1 MQGKTRSWSAFME
14 VETAP
19 ELAEEQLALGADEV
33 SDSPP
38 EEALE
43 TDETPQES
51 TKRTGVAKRIDELTA
66 NWRAAERRE
75 EELRRVV
82 AQLAQQQQ
90 PQVQPVAPP
99 QQSFNAKPTLE
110 DFNSYE
116 EFTEALTDW
125 KATQAVQTALQQ
137 REAAEAA
144 ARAQREQAER
154 AQTWQQR
161 ASEASTKFNDFH
173 AVALNPDLPVSPA
186 MAEVIQSVDN
196 GPDVLY
202 HLGKNPAEA
211 ARIAALPPTQAAFA
225 LGSLAAAL
233 QPPTKATP
241 RPVPQPINP
250 LAGGNAAPMNVPDPQ
265 DTARWIEQRRAEIA
279 KRR

>member
-1 MQGKTRSWSAFME
+1 MSDEM
-14 VETAP
+14 AP
-19 ELAEEQLALGADEV
+19 ELAEELAPGANE
-33 SDSPP
+33 SDSPTETQAEESP
-38 EEALE
+38 AEHEEA
-43 TDETPQES
+43 PKPPRGVQ
-51 TKRTGVAKRIDELTA
+51 KRLDELTA

-99 QQSFNAKPTLE
+99 QPSVNAKPTLE

-125 KATQAVQTALQQ
+125 KATQAVQSALQQ

-144 ARAQREQAER
+144 ARAQREQTER

-161 ASEASTKFNDFH
+161 ASEASTKFADFH
-173 AVALNPDLPVSPA
+173 DVALNPSLPVSPA

-211 ARIAALPPTQAAFA
+211 ARIAALPPAQAAFA

-233 QPPTKATP
+233 TAPPAKATP
-241 RPVPQPINP
+241 KPVPQPINP
-250 LAGGNAAPMNVPDPQ
+250 LAGGNAAPATDPDHMDPDQ
-265 DTARWIEQRRAEIA
+265 WLAWRREQLRR
-279 KRR
+279 K

>member
-1 MQGKTRSWSAFME
+1 MSDEM
-14 VETAP
+14 AP
-19 ELAEEQLALGADEV
+19 ELAEELAPGANE

-38 EEALE
+38 ETQEA
-43 TDETPQES
+43 ETPADHDEAPKPRGVQ
-51 TKRTGVAKRIDELTA
+51 KRLDELTA

-75 EELRRVV
+75 EELRRVI

-90 PQVQPVAPP
+90 PPQPQPIAQP
-99 QQSFNAKPTLE
+99 QPSVNAKPVLE

-125 KATQAVQTALQQ
+125 KATQTVQSVLQQ

-161 ASEASTKFNDFH
+161 ASEASTKFADFH
-173 AVALNPDLPVSPA
+173 SVALNPDLPVSPA
-186 MAEVIQSVDN
+186 MADVIQSVEN

-225 LGSLAAAL
+225 LGSLAASL
-233 QPPTKATP
+233 KTP
-241 RPVPQPINP
+241 ARQTPKPVPQPINP
-250 LAGGNAAPMNVPDPQ
+250 LAGGNAAPTTDPDQ
-265 DTARWIEQRRAEIA
+265 MEVGDWVAWRRAQLNR
-279 KRR
+279 K

>member
-1 MQGKTRSWSAFME
+1 ME
-14 VETAP
+14 IEQVP
-19 ELAEEQLALGADEV
+19 ELTEEQLASGANE
-33 SDSPP
+33 SDSPTETQDTEAP
-38 EEALE
+38 AEHEEA
-43 TDETPQES
+43 PKPPRGVQ
-51 TKRTGVAKRIDELTA
+51 KRLDELTA

-90 PQVQPVAPP
+90 PQVQPVAP
-99 QQSFNAKPTLE
+99 QQPSANAKPTLE

-125 KATQAVQTALQQ
+125 KATQAVQSALQQ

-161 ASEASTKFNDFH
+161 ASEASTKFADFQS
-173 AVALNPDLPVSPA
+173 VALNPDLPVSPA

-225 LGSLAAAL
+225 LGSLAASL
-233 QPPTKATP
+233 QTPTKATP

-250 LAGGNAAPMNVPDPQ
+250 LAGGNAAPATDPDHMDPDQ
-265 DTARWIEQRRAEIA
+265 WLAWRREQLRR
-279 KRR
+279 K